1 MKEIRFFYVPN
12 ASTSVEL
19 PDDEATHALRVL
31 RMESGDEMMLTDGNG
46 YFYKAFLKIDY
57 QAILSLYLLN
67 NEGFYKIIIFFLTFL
82 INIITGVNINDLQSC
97 LRIYGVI

>member
-1 MKEIRFFYVPN
+1 MNWLLFLGLFACFV
-12 ASTSVEL
+12 S
-19 PDDEATHALRVL
+19 
-31 RMESGDEMMLTDGNG
+31 NG

-67 NEGFYKIIIFFLTFL
+67 NVGFYKIIIFFLMFL

>member
-19 PDDEATHALRVL
+19 PDDEASHALRVL

-46 YFYKAFLKIDY
+46 YFYKAVVGTTVEIEYIKLEIV
-57 QAILSLYLLN
+57 
-67 NEGFYKIIIFFLTFL
+67 LT
-82 INIITGVNINDLQSC
+82 IC
-97 LRIYGVI
+97 